1 MRRGSSGTAI
11 AEIYTAGTPVVDI
24 SRVESLPYN
33 EEQERLDFV
42 SDGSSL
48 LVGPLSYVPL
58 VSEKSWTRT
67 TVPTGF
73 DSCDQI
79 EVFVAGRRLRKDA
92 VTIYD
97 QTLNITS
104 PQADVE
110 VEPEFTVDG
119 TNPYIRLT
127 DTVPAGT
134 RITIIRKLGKVWY
147 DRGESS
153 ASLGVTLL
161 KNLGAIPEFLKQK
174 STELPE

>member
-1 MRRGSSGTAI
+1 
-11 AEIYTAGTPVVDI
+11 
-24 SRVESLPYN
+24 
-33 EEQERLDFV
+33 
-42 SDGSSL
+42 L
-48 LVGPLSYVPL
+48 LR
-58 VSEKSWTRT
+58 EKTWTRNT
-67 TVPTGF
+67 IPVEF
-73 DSCDQI
+73 DTCDQI

-92 VTIYD
+92 VMVYD

-127 DTVPAGT
+127 ETVPAGT

-147 DRGESS
+147 DRGESL
-153 ASLGVTLL
+153 ASSGVTLL